1 MADCA
6 RQVRG
11 CRGLDRR
18 DILRGLAWTPGAS
31 LTRCECMPNRDL
43 FFYWTFSS
51 FVPGSIPR
59 SKYNAFREIH
69 AGAVACFGLLSRIED
84 VVMARRVVDWRRVD
98 ALTSEL
104 ATRIRQLADQ
114 LQVMNPVRFMDVH
127 DWVAKV
133 GFYARLATAMDAIP
147 ATPPYCVPI
156 QPHRS
161 ADKQAWSVLNLVDAI
176 DTRLT
181 GLLLTPSLFQY
192 FIEANDLRPALDALL
207 QTIDAG
213 APDEIARVSQE
224 LRALIRAGA
233 LPDALVAGLEITAED
248 AFPGQVGLTLWVFV
262 GQDEDASCVGRFA
275 SVRPGNLVEAWIEA
289 IAVKYAPE
297 AILRRLGTGLADDEH
312 PLTVL
317 ALPDG
322 AASIVESE
330 ERFPSAEALL
340 PRLESILP
348 HVVRLHVFQAQGESL
363 RAEHCRSLHDLVCLC
378 LERGLAQIFSFA
390 GRPALGLASIKQLRL
405 EIPVACNVFNLGGG
419 LFPSAVEK
427 SVVSMEDIR
436 SAPAWSLLMGLTSPL
451 VRWPGTTR
459 EEIDGAI
466 PHSSS
471 YAVVSQLYMY
481 CTLRLAQ
488 NLYVVECDCD
498 DDGSSGHIGYR
509 FKGGNGTWEQRSRR
523 LEIMRAVLAEEGF
536 VVSSRGDYLEAV
548 RGDVEDVFL
557 QRNLVSL
564 GLLVAWVQSMG
575 VEALGT
581 LSPDQGA
588 ARFKAL
594 LTDFLSPSL

>member
-1 MADCA
+1 MASGA

-11 CRGLDRR
+11 RLDRSPSER
-18 DILRGLAWTPGAS
+18 AWTPRAR
-31 LTRCECMPNRDL
+31 LAKCTPMPNRDL
-43 FFYWTFSS
+43 FSNWTFAS
-51 FVPGSIPR
+51 FAPGSIPR

-69 AGAVACFGLLSRIED
+69 AGAVACFALLARIED
-84 VVMARRVVDWRRVD
+84 VVMARRVVDWHRVD

-104 ATRIRQLADQ
+104 AARIRQLADQ

-161 ADKQAWSVLNLVDAI
+161 ADKQAWPVLNLVGAADK
-176 DTRLT
+176 RLA

-207 QTIDAG
+207 QSLDAG
-213 APDEIARVSQE
+213 VPDEIERVSQD
-224 LRALIRAGA
+224 LRALIRAGV
-233 LPDALVAGLEITAED
+233 LPDALSAGLEIAAED
-248 AFPGQVGLTLWVFV
+248 AFSGQAGITLWAFA
-262 GQDEDASCVGRFA
+262 GRDGDASCAGRLEA
-275 SVRPGNLVEAWIEA
+275 VRPRNLVAAWVEA
-289 IAVKYAPE
+289 VTFKYAPE
-297 AILRRLGTGLADDEH
+297 ALLRRLGAGLADDEY
-312 PLTVL
+312 PLTV
-317 ALPDG
+317 AAFPDG
-322 AASIVESE
+322 AAAIAMSE
-330 ERFPSAEALL
+330 KRLPSAEALL

-348 HVVRLHVFQAQGESL
+348 HVARLHVFQAQGASL

-390 GRPALGLASIKQLRL
+390 GRPALGLSSIKQLRL

-427 SVVSMEDIR
+427 SAVGMEDVR

-451 VRWPGTTR
+451 VCWPGTTH
-459 EEIDGAI
+459 EDSDDVA

-471 YAVVSQLYMY
+471 YAVMSQLYMY

-488 NLYVVECDCD
+488 NLYVIECDCD
-498 DDGSSGHIGYR
+498 DEGSSGHIGYR

-523 LEIMRAVLAEEGF
+523 LEIMRDVLEGEGF
-536 VVSSRGDYLEAV
+536 EVRSRGDYLEAV

-557 QRNLVSL
+557 QRSLVSL
-564 GLLVAWVQSMG
+564 GLLVAWVQSVG
-575 VEALGT
+575 VETLGK
-581 LSPDQGA
+581 LSPGQGA
-588 ARFKAL
+588 GRFKAL
-594 LTDFLSPSL
+594 LTDFLSSPL